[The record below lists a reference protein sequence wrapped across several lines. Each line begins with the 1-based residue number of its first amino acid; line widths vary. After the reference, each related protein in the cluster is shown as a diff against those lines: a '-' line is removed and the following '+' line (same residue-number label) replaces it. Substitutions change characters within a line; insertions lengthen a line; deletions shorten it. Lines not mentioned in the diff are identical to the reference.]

1 MKYCLREDSERISSF
16 ASSPTPVVTVVNR
29 LSTSVAPV
37 SFVMA

>member
-1 MKYCLREDSERISSF
+1 MKYCLREERERYSTF

-37 SFVMA
+37 SCVIA